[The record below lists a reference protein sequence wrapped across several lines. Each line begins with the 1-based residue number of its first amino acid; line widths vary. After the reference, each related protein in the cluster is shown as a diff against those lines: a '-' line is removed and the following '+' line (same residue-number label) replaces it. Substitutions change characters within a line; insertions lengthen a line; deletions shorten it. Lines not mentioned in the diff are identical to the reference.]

1 MKRPLGLQR
10 KKAIMKRLI
19 LLLLVAGFALP
30 LHAQPEERPKN
41 LILMIADGCGPASIT
56 MARDYARAVLGRKA
70 LALDAIQVG
79 AVRTASASSRVTDSA
94 AGATAYACGIKTYNG
109 AIAVDTTG
117 QPVATLLEAAKARD
131 MAVGLVATSRITHAT
146 PAAFAAHVPQR
157 AMESDIAVQMLDQ
170 GIEVLLGGGW
180 QYFLPLSEGGRR
192 QDGRNLLREAEQ
204 QGYQIV
210 RNRAALRQ
218 SLRLPVLGLF
228 AADHLPYEIDRD
240 TTQIPSLAEMTR
252 VAIELLRNNPNGF
265 FLMVE
270 GSRID
275 HTGHANDAAAHVR
288 DVLAYDEAVAV
299 ALNFARQDGQTL
311 VVSVSDHETGGL
323 SLGRNVDGQGIYAW
337 HPEVLARV
345 RASYERL
352 IPALQEAENPEA
364 TLYALTGIDSLTAT
378 ERTFLAQAGRDPAAL
393 QVVLTELI
401 GRRAVV
407 GWTSNGHTAV
417 DVNLYAYGPGSA
429 LLVGNIENDELGRR
443 LAALMG
449 FDLRALTEQLRQT
462 LVGQDR

>member
-1 MKRPLGLQR
+1 
-10 KKAIMKRLI
+10 MKRLI
-19 LLLLVAGFALP
+19 LLLLSIGFALP
-30 LHAQPEERPKN
+30 LEAQPENRPKN

-109 AIAVDTTG
+109 ALAVDTAG
-117 QPVATLLEAAKARD
+117 QPVATLLEAAKAQG

-157 AMESDIAVQMLDQ
+157 AMESEIALQMLAQ

-180 QYFLPLSEGGRR
+180 HYFLPPAEGGRR
-192 QDGRNLLREAEQ
+192 TDGRNLLREAKQ
-204 QGYQIV
+204 QGYHIV
-210 RNRAALRQ
+210 RHRAALRQ
-218 SLRLPVLGLF
+218 PLRPPVLGLF
-228 AADHLPYEIDRD
+228 APDHLPYEIDRD
-240 TTQIPSLAEMTR
+240 TTQIPSLAEMTQL
-252 VAIELLRNNPNGF
+252 AIELLRQHPKGF

-275 HTGHANDAAAHVR
+275 HAGHANDAAAHVR

-299 ALNFARQDGQTL
+299 ALDFAQKDGQTL
-311 VVSVSDHETGGL
+311 VVSVADHETGGL

-352 IPALQEAENPEA
+352 LPALRGAAANQEAVLRELA
-364 TLYALTGIDSLTAT
+364 GIDSLTAL
-378 ERTFLAQAGRDPAAL
+378 ERALLDQAAGDPAAL
-393 QVVLTELI
+393 QAALTELI

-417 DVNLYAYGPGSA
+417 DVNLYAYGPGA
-429 LLVGNIENDELGRR
+429 TLLVGSLENDELGRR

-449 FDLRALTEQLRQT
+449 FDLQTLTQQLRQK
-462 LVGQDR
+462 LVGQSR

>member
-378 ERTFLAQAGRDPAAL
+378 ELS
-393 QVVLTELI
+393 LI
-401 GRRAVV
+401 
-407 GWTSNGHTAV
+407 H
-417 DVNLYAYGPGSA
+417 
-429 LLVGNIENDELGRR
+429 I
-443 LAALMG
+443 
-449 FDLRALTEQLRQT
+449 
-462 LVGQDR
+462 